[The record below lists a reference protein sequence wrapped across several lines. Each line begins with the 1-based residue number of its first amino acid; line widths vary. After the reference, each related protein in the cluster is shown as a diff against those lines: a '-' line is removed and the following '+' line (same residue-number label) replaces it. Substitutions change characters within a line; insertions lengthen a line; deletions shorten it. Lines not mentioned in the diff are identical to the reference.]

1 MAIVDKPT
9 EMTEQVLEAV
19 KKGQQGA
26 LDAVRTFVDTV
37 DQALPLHGEGP
48 SKRQEVIDS
57 ALAMA
62 DHLVQSQY
70 DFLSS
75 IIRSAGNSL
84 GASTPEEATKK

>member
-1 MAIVDKPT
+1 MPIADKPT
-9 EMTEQVLEAV
+9 EMSEQVLEAV
-19 KKGQQGA
+19 KRGQQGA

-57 ALAMA
+57 AITMA
-62 DHLVQSQY
+62 DRLVQSQY

-84 GASTPEEATKK
+84 GASQPPETEKK